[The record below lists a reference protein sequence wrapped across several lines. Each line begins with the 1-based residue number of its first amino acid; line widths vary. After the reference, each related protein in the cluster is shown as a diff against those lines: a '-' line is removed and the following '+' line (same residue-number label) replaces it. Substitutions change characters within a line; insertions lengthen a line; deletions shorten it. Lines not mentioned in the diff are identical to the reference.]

1 MAVEPKGSLGVN
13 YWRLWSA
20 TVISNFGD
28 GLSAVAYPWLASAI
42 TRDPVAIAGTGIARF
57 LPWLLFTLPAGA
69 ITDRVDRRRL
79 VAWMDVIRTFLTV
92 FVAIFVLAGQ
102 HGLASPDEIAA
113 GTADPPANAVG
124 FLAMLYITGFLF
136 GLAEV
141 FRDNAAQTILPSIVQ
156 PSQLEKANGRLW
168 GAESIMNSFVGP
180 PVGGVLLAVAFSL
193 PFFVDAGSFALAA
206 GLVFLL
212 GGQFKP
218 KTFDRTDT
226 SIRSEI
232 REGVSWLWRHSLL
245 RPMALILGFLNGLN
259 NVAMATL
266 VLFIQEILDLGAAQ
280 YGLMLSS
287 FAVGSVVGSF
297 TASKVSEKLGSGTS
311 LYFTLGA
318 SAVVLIVTG
327 ATSRPVVVWILFAVS
342 SYVGTLWS
350 VITVSLR
357 QTIIPDHLLGRV
369 NSFYRL
375 MGWGTIPIGMFLGG
389 LIVDITEALT
399 NRDLGL
405 RMPFYL
411 AGAVYVVLFFYS
423 LPRLTT
429 AKIEAAREEAVRR
442 KEQES

>member
-1 MAVEPKGSLGVN
+1 MAVEPKRRLGAN

-28 GLSAVAYPWLASAI
+28 GLSAVAYPWLASAV
-42 TRDPVAIAGTGIARF
+42 TRDPLAIAWTGIARF

-69 ITDRVDRRRL
+69 ITDRIDRRRL
-79 VAWMDVIRTFLTV
+79 VAWMDVIRTLLTV

-102 HGLASPDEIAA
+102 NGLASPDQIAA

-156 PSQLEKANGRLW
+156 PWQLEKANGRLW

-212 GGQFKP
+212 VGQFKP
-218 KTFDRTDT
+218 KTANRANTT
-226 SIRSEI
+226 LRSEI

-245 RPMALILGFLNGLN
+245 RPMALILGFQNGLN

-327 ATSRPVVVWILFAVS
+327 ATSSPVVVWILFAVS
-342 SYVGTLWS
+342 SYVGTLWN

-357 QTIIPDHLLGRV
+357 QTIIPDNLLGRV

-429 AKIEAAREEAVRR
+429 AKMEAAREEAVRR